1 MCVFLCCSCRSCS
14 LLLLCKTNYMYH
26 VTCNKHVLT
35 SVCPTAHRAS
45 ISLKSEGGG
54 DGDGGR
60 GVAFV
65 TATATMRRR
74 RRRRSGRA
82 KILVLVV
89 VVERRIFLV
98 LLACFLVCEANV
110 TRGRWREVSGPARIC
125 KQDVEKSA
133 GLQYYMS
140 SCRQGGVAQ
149 LNI

>member
-1 MCVFLCCSCRSCS
+1 MGELYICLCMYIS
-14 LLLLCKTNYMYH
+14 LLLLSFLFSVVVVQNELH

-65 TATATMRRR
+65 STTATTRR

-98 LLACFLVCEANV
+98 LLACLLA
-110 TRGRWREVSGPARIC
+110 S
-125 KQDVEKSA
+125 
-133 GLQYYMS
+133 
-140 SCRQGGVAQ
+140 
-149 LNI
+149 

>member
-1 MCVFLCCSCRSCS
+1 MYIS
-14 LLLLCKTNYMYH
+14 LLLLSFLFSVLLVVLYNELH

-54 DGDGGR
+54 DGDDGR

-65 TATATMRRR
+65 TATATMRKR

-98 LLACFLVCEANV
+98 LLACLLA
-110 TRGRWREVSGPARIC
+110 S
-125 KQDVEKSA
+125 
-133 GLQYYMS
+133 
-140 SCRQGGVAQ
+140 
-149 LNI
+149 